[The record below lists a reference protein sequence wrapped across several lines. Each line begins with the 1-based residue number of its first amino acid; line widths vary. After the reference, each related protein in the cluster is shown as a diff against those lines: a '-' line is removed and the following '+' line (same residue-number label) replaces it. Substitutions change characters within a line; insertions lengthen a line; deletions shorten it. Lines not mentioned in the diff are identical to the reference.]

1 MKYATNS
8 LAILHRCVNEVTVS
22 CFHFQQ
28 VLGSTTAQIWARLAV
43 AQGQKKVLS
52 FVPLFGS
59 NASVYGLD
67 YVEFSLMFD
76 VCYSEPN

>member
-28 VLGSTTAQIWARLAV
+28 VLVSTSSTRLQIWARLAV

-67 YVEFSLMFD
+67 YVEFSL
-76 VCYSEPN
+76 